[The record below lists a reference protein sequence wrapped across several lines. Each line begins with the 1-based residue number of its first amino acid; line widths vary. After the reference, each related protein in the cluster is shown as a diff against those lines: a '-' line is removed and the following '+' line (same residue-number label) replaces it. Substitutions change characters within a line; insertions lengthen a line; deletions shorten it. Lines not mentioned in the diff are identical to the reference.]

1 MSENQPNQPN
11 QPNEERKPMR
21 SAPREY
27 QRDSRDRDRDRDRDG
42 MDQGDGDYGGRR
54 RQKVFFKR
62 KVCRFC
68 KQTLKLDYKEA
79 DTLKKFITERGK
91 IIPGRI
97 TGTCAKHQRKLA
109 KTIKQARALALIPF
123 VEKYR

>member
-1 MSENQPNQPN
+1 MSDNNQPM
-11 QPNEERKPMR
+11 EEKKPMR

-27 QRDSRDRDRDRDRDG
+27 NRDNRDFRDRDRDRDG
-42 MDQGDGDYGGRR
+42 GEGDGDYGGRR
-54 RQKVFFKR
+54 GRQKVFFKR

-68 KQTLKLDYKEA
+68 KQTVKLDYKEA

>member
-1 MSENQPNQPN
+1 MSENQPN
-11 QPNEERKPMR
+11 EEKKPMR
-21 SAPREY
+21 SAPRDFRDN
-27 QRDSRDRDRDRDRDG
+27 RDSRDRDRDG
-42 MDQGDGDYGGRR
+42 MDQGDGDYGGRGR
-54 RQKVFFKR
+54 SRGKVFFKR